1 MAAHSSPTPVPAID
15 IDGLTAGVPRGSW
28 VALSNEGTQRVAVG
42 PSVEDVIR
50 QSEAKGEPQPLVVRV
65 PETADTLF
73 L

>member
-15 IDGLTAGVPRGSW
+15 VDGLTTGVPQGSW
-28 VALSNEGTQRVAVG
+28 VALSKEGTQRVAVG

-50 QSEAKGEPQPLVVRV
+50 QSEAKGEPQPLIVRV
-65 PETADTLF
+65 PETAGALF